1 MKRILLGTVLPS
13 LIAIGLCASVVLSV
27 TGCAST
33 GSNFSK
39 SETLDAARLLVR
51 MGAVSYIERSPVHE
65 RGAQALRILDV
76 TGAVLAAA
84 GDGEPITVQRLTQL
98 AIERL
103 PADLSPGRK
112 VLALELIDTA
122 AKALQGRTGVGGIQ
136 SDTLVRV
143 GEVLQWVESVARL
156 YASPAS

>member
-1 MKRILLGTVLPS
+1 MKRIILGTVLPS
-13 LIAIGLCASVVLSV
+13 LISIGLCVAVVLSV

-39 SETLDAARLLVR
+39 SETVDTARLLVR
-51 MGAVSYIERSPVHE
+51 MGAVGYIERSPVAE
-65 RGAQALRILDV
+65 RGAMALRILDV

-98 AIERL
+98 AVEHL
-103 PADLSPGRK
+103 PADLTPGRK
-112 VLALELIDTA
+112 VLALELIDVA
-122 AKALQGRTGVGGIQ
+122 AKALEGRTGVGGLQ
-136 SDTLVRV
+136 SDTLVRL

-156 YASPAS
+156 YAPSPS